1 MFSPRVPA
9 KRKRDFVHVL
19 DCSAPHTSLTST
31 HTHFSKINSALMHP
45 GIRPRAQC
53 IISLKNTGRKE
64 SILLKNRLPFLPE
77 PLGGATALPLA
88 SVHTV
93 PHSSGR
99 ACAVLSSPTSSLSP
113 TEGGTGSLLN
123 TQVQF
128 THSTLSL
135 RAESWKKC
143 TKSKWVLRTI
153 TRGYRLQFA
162 TVPPKFNGLMSSQA
176 HGHSAMILA
185 EEISS
190 LLDKKAIQ
198 QIPLGQ
204 RQTGFYSRYFLVKK
218 KGGSGI
224 RPILDLRALNSYL
237 RRYKFRMLTHS
248 ALIRLVRPGDW
259 FTSIDLKDA
268 YFHIPIYPPHRK
280 YLRFLFQGVTYEY
293 TVLPFGLSLSP
304 RVFVKCIEAALAPL
318 RERGIRLA
326 TYLDDWLLLA
336 RSQEEAIVHTQIV
349 LSHLRDL
356 GFVVN
361 TAKSVLQPSQS
372 IAFLGLTLDSVSYVA
387 HLSPERVRTFK
398 DTLARFTPGSRVS
411 YGLCLRLL
419 GLMASVLLVVKLGRL
434 YMRGFQL
441 WVLELKLDPV
451 RHRMRT
457 VLVSA
462 QCALA
467 LRVWKR
473 RGILTEGVSM
483 GTVMTRKVITTDAS
497 LTGWGGVFEGRPV
510 NGVWS
515 PRLRC
520 AHINYLELMA
530 VVLALR
536 HFLPFLRGHHVLVRT
551 DNTSTVAHI
560 NRQGGLRSRR
570 LLALTR
576 KLLLWSNVRLLSLRA
591 THVPGVQNTGADLLS
606 RGSPLYGEWRLNPS
620 VVDQIW
626 IRFGRAAVDL
636 FASAENA
643 HCPLFFS
650 LHDQRAPLGVDA
662 LAHEWPRM
670 LLYAFPPLA
679 LISPTLLRVR
689 ERRLSLILIAPHWP
703 SMPWLAEVK
712 QLLRGRPW
720 SLPLRRDL
728 LTQANGQIFHPHPER
743 LALRAWPLSG

>member
-1 MFSPRVPA
+1 
-9 KRKRDFVHVL
+9 
-19 DCSAPHTSLTST
+19 
-31 HTHFSKINSALMHP
+31 
-45 GIRPRAQC
+45 
-53 IISLKNTGRKE
+53 
-64 SILLKNRLPFLPE
+64 
-77 PLGGATALPLA
+77 
-88 SVHTV
+88 
-93 PHSSGR
+93 
-99 ACAVLSSPTSSLSP
+99 
-113 TEGGTGSLLN
+113 
-123 TQVQF
+123 
-128 THSTLSL
+128 
-135 RAESWKKC
+135 
-143 TKSKWVLRTI
+143 
-153 TRGYRLQFA
+153 
-162 TVPPKFNGLMSSQA
+162 
-176 HGHSAMILA
+176 
-185 EEISS
+185 
-190 LLDKKAIQ
+190 
-198 QIPLGQ
+198 
-204 RQTGFYSRYFLVKK
+204 
-218 KGGSGI
+218 
-224 RPILDLRALNSYL
+224 
-237 RRYKFRMLTHS
+237 MLTHS

-304 RVFVKCIEAALAPL
+304 RVFVKCIEAAIAPL

-326 TYLDDWLLLA
+326 TYLDDWLLMA
-336 RSQEEAIVHTQIV
+336 RTQEEAVVHTQIV
-349 LSHLRDL
+349 LSHLHDL

-361 TAKSVLQPSQS
+361 TTKSVLHPSQN
-372 IAFLGLTLDSVSYVA
+372 IAFLGLSLDSVSYVA
-387 HLSPERVRTFK
+387 HLSPERVRTCR
-398 DTLARFTPGSRVS
+398 DTLARFTPGRRVS
-411 YGLCLRLL
+411 YGLCLRML

-434 YMRGFQL
+434 YMRDFQL
-441 WVLELKLDPV
+441 WVSALKLDPV

-457 VLVSA
+457 VTVSA

-473 RGILTEGVSM
+473 RDTLTKGVSM
-483 GTVMTRKVITTDAS
+483 GTVLTRKVITTDAS
-497 LTGWGGVFEGRPV
+497 LTGWGGVFEGRPI

-515 PRLRC
+515 PHLRR

-530 VVLALR
+530 VALTLR

-576 KLLLWSNVRLLSLRA
+576 KLLLWSTAHILSLRA

-606 RGSPLYGEWRLNPS
+606 RGNPLYGEWRLNPC
-620 VVDQIW
+620 VVAQIW
-626 IRFGRAAVDL
+626 SRFGRAAVDL
-636 FASAENA
+636 FASAENT
-643 HCPLFFS
+643 HCQLFFS
-650 LHDQRAPLGVDA
+650 LHDQSAPLGVDA
-662 LAHEWPRM
+662 LAHEWPRA

-689 ERRLSLILIAPHWP
+689 EHRLSLILIAPHWP

-720 SLPLRRDL
+720 SLPIRRDL